1 MEAER
6 PVRRLPLS
14 QTSAGE
20 DLGQSSSR
28 ESPERWSEHGHVFRV
43 DLSVFSEIACG
54 KSRKG
59 GSQGQCPDHYFY
71 CISVSPLNRVT

>member
-6 PVRRLPLS
+6 PVRRLPLN
-14 QTSAGE
+14 QMGDDE
-20 DLGQSSSR
+20 DSGQSSSR

-54 KSRKG
+54 K
-59 GSQGQCPDHYFY
+59 
-71 CISVSPLNRVT
+71 